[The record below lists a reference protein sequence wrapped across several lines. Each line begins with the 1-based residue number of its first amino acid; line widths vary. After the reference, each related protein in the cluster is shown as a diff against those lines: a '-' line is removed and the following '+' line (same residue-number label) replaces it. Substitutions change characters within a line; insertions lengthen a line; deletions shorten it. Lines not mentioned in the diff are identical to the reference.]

1 MTAAAPVCVAA
12 QGLCVFAVSWPRV
25 GHLTY
30 LMETL
35 PMRNNRRW
43 MAISA
48 VTGLAFFLIANLTD
62 FFVGLNVVFGLLQI
76 VINIFVFVTWL
87 RGYRSSH
94 GRERFLAFFGVIAP
108 PILAGITLYRVIIPF
123 FTSSF

>member
-1 MTAAAPVCVAA
+1 MN
-12 QGLCVFAVSWPRV
+12 S
-25 GHLTY
+25 
-30 LMETL
+30 
-35 PMRNNRRW
+35 NRRW

-48 VTGLAFFLIANLTD
+48 VTGLAFFLIANFTD
-62 FFVGLNVVFGLLQI
+62 FFVGLNVASGLVQI

-87 RGYRSSH
+87 RGYRASH

-123 FTSSF
+123 FTSIS

>member
-1 MTAAAPVCVAA
+1 M
-12 QGLCVFAVSWPRV
+12 GN
-25 GHLTY
+25 H
-30 LMETL
+30 
-35 PMRNNRRW
+35 RRW

-62 FFVGLNVVFGLLQI
+62 FFVGLNVVSGLLQI
-76 VINIFVFVTWL
+76 VINILVFVTWL

-123 FTSSF
+123 FISSF